1 MTKVEKILEL
11 ISEKSRGLQEEY
23 SDLVAGDYDQVEV
36 AENLGGQTVLDE
48 LYNEVKLIQKQD
60 D

>member
-1 MTKVEKILEL
+1 MDKVERILNL
-11 ISEKSRGLQEEY
+11 ISEKSRGLQEELD
-23 SDLVAGDYDQVEV
+23 SMSPISLNEDAK
-36 AENLGGQTVLDE
+36 AELFTQISTLDE